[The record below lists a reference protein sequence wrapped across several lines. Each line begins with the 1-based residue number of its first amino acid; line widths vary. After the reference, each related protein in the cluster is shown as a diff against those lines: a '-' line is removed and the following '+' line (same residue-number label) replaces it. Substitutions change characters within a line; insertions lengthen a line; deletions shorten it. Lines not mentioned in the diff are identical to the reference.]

1 MKQRGGSVVN
11 SNTVFM
17 IVAIIAVFNAIAYI
31 HVQDWSSIA
40 VFLLAG
46 AVTFSVTMNRTLG
59 VVAAVVAASLFRA
72 TNNLM
77 KEGMESK
84 DAATPDAA
92 TEVPAAT
99 PKPPVIPALRKREP
113 IKEGLKASKYDFL
126 GSEGMSSQLNELQ
139 SNQKVLTNGIKA
151 LEPLM
156 QQASSMLKGLP
167 SGFLDEALKN
177 FRKNKG
183 KM

>member
-84 DAATPDAA
+84 DAATA
-92 TEVPAAT
+92 VPAAT
-99 PKPPVIPALRKREP
+99 PTKEPVKKPVKPALPQKKDTEDP
-113 IKEGLKASKYDFL
+113 ASKYDFL

-139 SNQKVLTNGIKA
+139 SNQLVLTKGIKA

-177 FRKNKG
+177 FRKNSG